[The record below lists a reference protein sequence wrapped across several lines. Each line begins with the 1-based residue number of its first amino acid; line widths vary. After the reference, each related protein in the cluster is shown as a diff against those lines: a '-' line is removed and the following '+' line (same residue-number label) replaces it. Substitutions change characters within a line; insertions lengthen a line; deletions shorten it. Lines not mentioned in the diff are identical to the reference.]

1 MIKFYQFQHYRFSV
15 AWARIIPNNSLVV
28 NQKGVDY
35 YNALID
41 ELISSNIEPVIT
53 MYHWDLPQYIQD
65 LGGFA
70 NPLIIK
76 YFEYYA
82 DVLFKNFGSRVKT
95 WITFN
100 QPYNFCI
107 EGYGDGIFAPLV
119 KASGVGEYLCFHN
132 VLQAHAAAYHLSKN
146 KYKEQNSQLGISLN
160 TKQHYP
166 EDPKYGNDL
175 SDRAQEYN
183 VS

>member
-1 MIKFYQFQHYRFSV
+1 M
-15 AWARIIPNNSLVV
+15 AWARIIPDNSLVV
-28 NQKGVDY
+28 NQKGIDY
-35 YNALID
+35 YSALID
-41 ELISSNIEPVIT
+41 ELMANDIEPVIT

-65 LGGFA
+65 LGGFT

-76 YFEYYA
+76 YFEHYA
-82 DVLFKNFGSRVKT
+82 DVLLNNYGSRVKT

-119 KASGVGEYLCFHN
+119 KAAGVGEYLCIHH

-146 KYKEQNSQLGISLN
+146 KYKDQNSQLGISLN

-166 EDPKYGNDL
+166 ENPINDGEL

-183 VS
+183 VR

>member
-1 MIKFYQFQHYRFSV
+1 MS
-15 AWARIIPNNSLVV
+15 WPRIIPDNSLVV

-41 ELISSNIEPVIT
+41 ELIANDIEPIIT

-70 NPLIIK
+70 NPLIIP
-76 YFEYYA
+76 YFEHFA
-82 DVLFKNFGSRVKT
+82 DTLLENFGSRVKT

-100 QPYNFCI
+100 EPYNFCV
-107 EGYGDGIFAPLV
+107 EGYGMGVVAPLI
-119 KASGVGEYLCFHN
+119 KASGVGEYLCTHHM
-132 VLQAHAAAYHLSKN
+132 LQAHAAAYHLSKN

-160 TKQHYP
+160 TKHHFSK
-166 EDPKYGNDL
+166 DPVNGDDIT
-175 SDRAQEYN
+175 SRAQTYRVN
-183 VS
+183 LN